1 MVLHINIKY
10 IISMDFAHHHL
21 IWKQQLDKLVQSKND
36 LIQTDQNNI
45 LSNFFSQAI
54 ESEFPR
60 EPDSF
65 KSHIKNLMLHALV
78 VAPELEG
85 SHRVRAAHILAS
97 FNTEPLLSQ
106 INLND
111 IRNMVLFEIYKR
123 CGVAPDTYF
132 ERYSSPPG
140 TEEQKKLYLAI
151 AHGNAKC
158 TAVCTE
164 NLRFVIT
171 SLSLLKRF
179 FLVYDAFEGK
189 QTDLNCTNLNWFSTD
204 WVAHIDNKNLADLIW
219 NIFLDLWTYET
230 KF

>member
-1 MVLHINIKY
+1 
-10 IISMDFAHHHL
+10 MDFAQQHL
-21 IWKQQLDKLVQSKND
+21 FWKEQLNKLVQSKSH

-54 ESEFPR
+54 EGEFPS
-60 EPDSF
+60 ESASF
-65 KSHIKNLMLHALV
+65 KTSIKELMSIASV
-78 VAPELEG
+78 MANTMEG
-85 SHRVRAAHILAS
+85 TYRERAARVLSKI
-97 FNTEPLLSQ
+97 NPPLEISQ
-106 INLND
+106 INLSD
-111 IRNMVLFEIYKR
+111 IRNMILFEIYKR
-123 CGVAPDTYF
+123 CGVAPDSYF

-140 TEEQKKLYLAI
+140 TEAQNVLYLSI

-171 SLSLLKRF
+171 SLVLLKRF

-189 QTDLNCTNLNWFSTD
+189 QTELYCTNLNWFSTN

-219 NIFLDLWTYET
+219 NIFLDLWTYENLQ

>member
-1 MVLHINIKY
+1 
-10 IISMDFAHHHL
+10 MDFAQQYL
-21 IWKQQLDKLVQSKND
+21 IWKEQLDKLVQSKSH
-36 LIQTDQNNI
+36 LVETDQNNI

-60 EPDSF
+60 ESDSF
-65 KSHIKNLMLHALV
+65 KTSIKDLMLFASV
-78 VAPELEG
+78 VAPDLEG
-85 SHRVRAAHILAS
+85 SYRERAARVLS
-97 FNTEPLLSQ
+97 SNNLEPLLSQ

-140 TEEQKKLYLAI
+140 TEEQNQLYLSI

-171 SLSLLKRF
+171 SLVLLKRF
-179 FLVYDAFEGK
+179 FLVHDAFEGK
-189 QTDLNCTNLNWFSTD
+189 QTNLNCTNLNWFGTN
-204 WVAHIDNKNLADLIW
+204 WVGHIVNKNLADLIW
-219 NIFLDLWTYET
+219 NIFLDLWTYE
-230 KF
+230 KFYKTHI